1 MFGRKKKK
9 EESPWA
15 NLVEPPQDMDFGPDP
30 DDEPKPT
37 PYIVPGK
44 KMKEQPEDATYM
56 IGTLDD
62 GRVQLRVGYPT
73 SVILT
78 MNNVAVRKMIK
89 LLEAAM
95 LEEGDTSNEC

>member
-1 MFGRKKKK
+1 MFGRKKKDLK
-9 EESPWA
+9 PLWS
-15 NLVEPPQDMDFGPDP
+15 MPDP
-30 DDEPKPT
+30 ADYGVNREDAQPD
-37 PYIVPGK
+37 PYINSGK
-44 KMKEQPEDATYM
+44 AMADKPEDATYM

-95 LEEGDTSNEC
+95 LEEDTPTNPTED

>member
-15 NLVEPPQDMDFGPDP
+15 NLTD
-30 DDEPKPT
+30 KPT
-37 PYIVPGK
+37 LTETDRCPEPYITPGK
-44 KMKEQPEDATYM
+44 EMKERVEDATYM

-73 SVILT
+73 SVTLT

-95 LEEGDTSNEC
+95 LEEGDNTNEC

>member
-1 MFGRKKKK
+1 MFNWPKIKPPRMPPTNYGVNK
-9 EESPWA
+9 EDA
-15 NLVEPPQDMDFGPDP
+15 QPDP
-30 DDEPKPT
+30 
-37 PYIVPGK
+37 YIKPGK
-44 KMKEQPEDATYM
+44 PMTEKPEDATYM

-62 GRVQLRVGYPT
+62 GRVQLRVGTPT

-95 LEEGDTSNEC
+95 LEEDTPSNPTED

>member
-1 MFGRKKKK
+1 MFNWPKIK
-9 EESPWA
+9 
-15 NLVEPPQDMDFGPDP
+15 PPRMPPTNYGITREDVQPDP
-30 DDEPKPT
+30 YINTGKPMSERT
-37 PYIVPGK
+37 
-44 KMKEQPEDATYM
+44 EDATYM

-62 GRVQLRVGYPT
+62 GRVQLRVGAPT

-95 LEEGDTSNEC
+95 LEEENTNDN

>member
-15 NLVEPPQDMDFGPDP
+15 NLTDKPQDMDFGP
-30 DDEPKPT
+30 E

-44 KMKEQPEDATYM
+44 EMKEQPDDATYM

-95 LEEGDTSNEC
+95 LEEGDNSNEC

>member
-1 MFGRKKKK
+1 MFGRKKKDSK
-9 EESPWA
+9 PLWS
-15 NLVEPPQDMDFGPDP
+15 MPDP
-30 DDEPKPT
+30 ADYGINREDAQPD
-37 PYIVPGK
+37 PYINPGRE
-44 KMKEQPEDATYM
+44 MKERVEDATYM

-62 GRVQLRVGYPT
+62 GRVQLRVGYPS

>member
-1 MFGRKKKK
+1 MFGRKKK
-9 EESPWA
+9 ESKPLWT
-15 NLVEPPQDMDFGPDP
+15 MPDP
-30 DDEPKPT
+30 ADYGINREDAQPE

-44 KMKEQPEDATYM
+44 EMAERVEDATYM
-56 IGTLDD
+56 IGTLND

-95 LEEGDTSNEC
+95 LEEGDNTNEC

>member
-1 MFGRKKKK
+1 MFGRKKKDSK
-9 EESPWA
+9 PLWS
-15 NLVEPPQDMDFGPDP
+15 MPDP
-30 DDEPKPT
+30 ADYGVNREDAQQD
-37 PYIVPGK
+37 PYIKPGK
-44 KMKEQPEDATYM
+44 EMTERPEDATYM

-95 LEEGDTSNEC
+95 LEEGDNSNEC

>member
-1 MFGRKKKK
+1 MFGRKKKDSK
-9 EESPWA
+9 PLWTA
-15 NLVEPPQDMDFGPDP
+15 PDP
-30 DDEPKPT
+30 ADYGINREDAQPE

-44 KMKEQPEDATYM
+44 EMKEQTDATYM

-62 GRVQLRVGYPT
+62 GRVQLRVGHPT
-73 SVILT
+73 SITLT
-78 MNNVAVRKMIK
+78 MNNVAVRQMIK

>member
-9 EESPWA
+9 E
-15 NLVEPPQDMDFGPDP
+15 VQPPQDIDYGPDP
-30 DDEPKPT
+30 ADYGINREDALPD
-37 PYIVPGK
+37 PYIKPGK
-44 KMKEQPEDATYM
+44 AMATQPEDATYM

-62 GRVQLRVGYPT
+62 GRVQLRVGYPA

-95 LEEGDTSNEC
+95 LEEGDNSNDC